1 MRVSGCN
8 GHYKIVLDA
17 GAKVEERSDETP
29 PWRGKNRDKQ
39 LTHIVRVML
48 RHFLENLSVWV
59 AAFIFSQMCI
69 LFLQNFEEQDLH
81 FQYQLLVQT
90 LFAGKIF

>member
-1 MRVSGCN
+1 MRVSGCKD
-8 GHYKIVLDA
+8 HYKFVLGA
-17 GAKVEERSDETP
+17 GTKAKSVT
-29 PWRGKNRDKQ
+29 KQ